1 MESYSSAQTQS
12 WLSWFL
18 KGVLI
23 VGFLVLAA
31 RLYELQVVKGSYFR
45 MLSEG
50 NRIRRIEIN
59 APRGNIL
66 GRGGEVLVGNREV
79 SKLVVFDPETGFEK
93 VDATTSADSN
103 DLIVEWVRD
112 YGLGEQ
118 FAHVSGY
125 LGEFGSDEVDKVNPK
140 CPNKGPRKLGKL
152 TGRSGLEEMY
162 ECTLSGKDGEELVE
176 VDSGGNKIRTLGK
189 RNPVPGSDI
198 KTTIHFGLQKKV
210 AELFSETKGAAVVT
224 DVNGEVL
231 AMYSSPS
238 YDPNIFIKKGNSEK
252 IRQAFEDE
260 DLPLFNRV
268 IGGAFHPGSVFK
280 PIVAVAA
287 LEEEI
292 IDEKY
297 TYDDPGI
304 ITIDS
309 PYGTFSYSNWYFTQ
323 YQGREGKIGLAR
335 AITRST
341 DTFFYKLGE
350 LLGIDAL
357 DSWANKFGLGDLTGI
372 DIPGEI
378 AGLVPSPLWKEKV
391 RKEPWFLGNTYHMSI
406 GQGDITLT
414 PIGIN
419 SAIAAIANDG
429 LYCTPHILFDEGLGN
444 DPPGQR
450 PFGPE
455 ANFRCKDLGISK
467 ETISIVKEGMVGA
480 CSPGGTGFTF
490 FDFSQKTNVS
500 TACKTG
506 TAETDEKGKTHA
518 WFSAFAPYESVEI
531 VATILVEK
539 GGEGAYVAGPIAREI
554 FDYWFTANQ

>member
-79 SKLVVFDPETGFEK
+79 SKLVVFDPEIGFE
-93 VDATTSADSN
+93 N
-103 DLIVEWVRD
+103 DLIFEWVRD

-125 LGEFGSDEVDKVNPK
+125 LGEFRSDEVDKVNPK
-140 CPNKGPRKLGKL
+140 CPNKGPRKVGKKI
-152 TGRSGLEEMY
+152 GRSGLEEMY

-189 RNPVPGSDI
+189 RNPVPGGDI

-210 AELFSETKGAAVVT
+210 AELFSETKGAVIVT
-224 DVNGEVL
+224 DANGEVL

-238 YDPNIFIKKGNSEK
+238 YDPNMLIKSGNSEK
-252 IRQAFEDE
+252 ITEILENEDS
-260 DLPLFNRV
+260 PLFNRV
-268 IGGAFHPGSVFK
+268 IGGAYHPGSVFK

-292 IDEKY
+292 IDESY

-304 ITIDS
+304 ITINS
-309 PYGTFSYSNWYFTQ
+309 LYGEFSYSNWYFTQ
-323 YQGREGKIGLAR
+323 YQGKEGKITLTR
-335 AITRST
+335 ALTRST

-357 DSWANKFGLGDLTGI
+357 NSWANKFGLEDPTGI

-391 RKEPWFLGNTYHMSI
+391 RGEPWFLGNTYHMSI
-406 GQGDITLT
+406 GQGDIALT
-414 PIGIN
+414 PIGVNQAI
-419 SAIAAIANDG
+419 SAIASNG
-429 LYCTPHILFDEGLGN
+429 FYCQPSLVMTEETGSSKLKAQSSKCL
-444 DPPGQR
+444 
-450 PFGPE
+450 
-455 ANFRCKDLGISK
+455 DLGISQK
-467 ETISIVKEGMVGA
+467 TIDLVKEGMVGA

-490 FDFSQKTNVS
+490 FDFSQKTNISV
-500 TACKTG
+500 AFKKG
-506 TAETDEKGKTHA
+506 NAETDEKGKTHA
-518 WFSAFAPYESVEI
+518 WFSAFAPYDSPEI
-531 VATILVEK
+531 VATILVER

-554 FDYWFTANQ
+554 FDYWFGEAQSTND

>member
-1 MESYSSAQTQS
+1 M
-12 WLSWFL
+12 LS
-18 KGVLI
+18 
-23 VGFLVLAA
+23 A
-31 RLYELQVVKGSYFR
+31 RLFELQVVKGSYFR
-45 MLSEG
+45 LLSEG
-50 NRIRRIEIN
+50 NRIRRIVIN

-79 SKLVVFDPETGFEK
+79 RKVVIFDPEIGFEK
-93 VDATTSADSN
+93 VDATLNADSSES
-103 DLIVEWVRD
+103 IVEWVRD
-112 YGLGEQ
+112 YGLGEE

-125 LGEFGSDEVDKVNPK
+125 LGEVGSDEVDKVDPK
-140 CPNKGPRKLGKL
+140 CPNKGPRMLGKV

-162 ECTLSGKDGEELVE
+162 ECTLSGIDGEELVE

-189 RNPVPGSDI
+189 RNPVPGDDI

-210 AELFSETKGAAVVT
+210 AQLFSETKGAVIVT
-224 DVNGEVL
+224 DTNGEVL

-238 YDPNIFIKKGNSEK
+238 YDPNMFVKPGNSEK
-252 IRQAFEDE
+252 IIEILENE

-280 PIVAVAA
+280 PMVAVSA
-287 LEEEI
+287 LEESI
-292 IDEKY
+292 IDEDY
-297 TYDDPGI
+297 IYDDPGI
-304 ITIDS
+304 ITINS

-323 YQGREGKIGLAR
+323 YQGKEGKIGLAR

-357 DSWANKFGLGDLTGI
+357 DSWANKFGLGEPTGI

-406 GQGDITLT
+406 GQGDIALT
-414 PIGIN
+414 PIGVN
-419 SAIAAIANDG
+419 QAISVIASGG
-429 LYCTPHILFDEGLGN
+429 LYCTPHIFQTSPASPSSSRLDGRDKAGRVN
-444 DPPGQR
+444 YKCR
-450 PFGPE
+450 
-455 ANFRCKDLGISK
+455 DLGLSK
-467 ETISIVKEGMVGA
+467 KTISLVKEGMVGA

-490 FDFSQKTNVS
+490 FDFSQKTNISV
-500 TACKTG
+500 ACKTG

-518 WFSAFAPYESVEI
+518 WFSAFAPADDPEI

-554 FDYWFTANQ
+554 FDYWFGEAKQMYD